1 MAAQR
6 GGFAQLLA
14 PGLRQI
20 IYNELGMHP
29 EEFSQFYNV
38 YPSTRA
44 YEEDLLIAGL
54 GSIPP
59 KPEGT
64 AIAFDDPI
72 QGGSQRYTH
81 VTYAL
86 GFQVTL
92 EMWEDDLYG
101 TIRQVSQDFA
111 GSIRQT
117 IEVNAI
123 NTLVNS
129 FSATGTTS
137 IDGVSLCNTTHP
149 LLGGGTYSNRSAT
162 DIALSITGIQELLL
176 LFEKMVNE
184 RNLIKR
190 LVPRY
195 LLIPVDKQFIAGEI
209 LHSSYKPYTGNNELN
224 VFQGRLEPMVNHY
237 LTASGP
243 WWVLSERSEHTLK
256 FYWRMQPR
264 YQSQDDYNTLGAN
277 YSVAFRQSNGVT
289 YWHGIAGSNA
299 P

>member
-1 MAAQR
+1 
-6 GGFAQLLA
+6 
-14 PGLRQI
+14 
-20 IYNELGMHP
+20 MHP
-29 EEFSQFYNV
+29 EEFSQIYNV

-44 YEEDLLIAGL
+44 YEEDLLVAGL
-54 GSIPP
+54 AAVPA

-64 AIAFDDPI
+64 PIAFDDPI
-72 QGGSQRYTH
+72 QGGAQRYTH

-101 TIRQVSQDFA
+101 TIKQVSQDFA

-123 NTLVNS
+123 STLVGS
-129 FSATGTTS
+129 FTTVTS
-137 IDGVSLCNTTHP
+137 IDGATLCNTAHP
-149 LLGGGTYSNRSAT
+149 LLGGGSYSNRSAT
-162 DIALSITGIQELLL
+162 DIALSTTGIQEMLL

-184 RNLIKR
+184 RGLIRR

-195 LLIPVDKQFIAGEI
+195 LLTSVDKQFIAGEI

-224 VFQGRLEPMVNHY
+224 VFQGRLEPTVNHY
-237 LTASGP
+237 LTSSGP
-243 WWVLSERSEHTLK
+243 WWVLSERNEHTLK

-277 YSVAFRQSNGVT
+277 YSVAFRHSNGVT

-299 P
+299 A

>member
-1 MAAQR
+1 MPANR

-20 IYNELGMHP
+20 IYNELEMHQ
-29 EEFSQFYNV
+29 EEFSQIFNV

-44 YEEDLLIAGL
+44 YEEDLLVAGL
-54 GSIPP
+54 GTVPR

-64 AIAFDDPI
+64 PIAFDEPI

-92 EMWEDDLYG
+92 EMWEDDQYG

-123 NTLVNS
+123 GTIVNS
-129 FSATGTTS
+129 FGTTTS
-137 IDGVSLCNTTHP
+137 IDGEPLCDTAHP
-149 LLGGGTYSNRSAT
+149 LLGGGSYGNRSTT
-162 DIALSITGIQELLL
+162 DIALSTTGIQEMLL

-184 RNLIKR
+184 RGLLKR
-190 LVPRY
+190 LVPHY
-195 LLIPVDKQFIAGEI
+195 LLTSVDKQFIAGEI

-243 WWVLSERSEHTLK
+243 WWVLSEKSQHTLK

-264 YQSQDDYNTLGAN
+264 YQAQDDYNTLGSN

-299 P
+299 A

>member
-1 MAAQR
+1 MPANR
-6 GGFAQLLA
+6 GAFSQLLA

-20 IYNELGMHP
+20 IYNELEMHP
-29 EEFSQFYNV
+29 EEYSQIFNV

-44 YEEDLLIAGL
+44 YEEDLLVAGL
-54 GSIPP
+54 GTVPQ

-64 AIAFDDPI
+64 PIAFDEPI
-72 QGGSQRYTH
+72 QGGSQRFTH

-92 EMWEDDLYG
+92 EMWEDDQYG
-101 TIRQVSQDFA
+101 TIRQVSTDFA

-123 NTLVNS
+123 STIVNS
-129 FSATGTTS
+129 FGTTNS
-137 IDGVSLCNTTHP
+137 IDGVDLCSTAHP
-149 LLGGGTYSNRSAT
+149 LLGGGTYGNRSTT
-162 DIALSITGIQELLL
+162 DIALSVTGIQEMLLI
-176 LFEKMVNE
+176 FEKMVNE
-184 RNLIKR
+184 RGLLKR

-195 LLIPVDKQFIAGEI
+195 LLTSVDKQFIAGEI
-209 LHSSYKPYTGNNELN
+209 LHSSYKPYTGTNELN

-237 LTASGP
+237 LTSSGP
-243 WWVLSERSEHTLK
+243 WWVLSEKSQHTLK

-264 YQSQDDYNTLGAN
+264 YQNQDDYNTLGAN

-299 P
+299 A